1 MGMNIQSEPIK
12 PASPKHTRK
21 EILEMER
28 HIPLQLS
35 VQVCAQTAT
44 TLVSACVSVM
54 EANDRVCRI
63 IIESTGF
70 TIVEKSLKPYL
81 EKIIRLIVGSAV
93 KPLFISHNQGGWL
106 AGMSLKYPVP
116 VCYADEY

>member
-1 MGMNIQSEPIK
+1 MNRQSESIK
-12 PASPKHTRK
+12 PASPMHNRK
-21 EILEMER
+21 EILEIER

-35 VQVCAQTAT
+35 VKFCAQTAT

-70 TIVEKSLKPYL
+70 TIVEKSL
-81 EKIIRLIVGSAV
+81 
-93 KPLFISHNQGGWL
+93 
-106 AGMSLKYPVP
+106 
-116 VCYADEY
+116 